1 MARLKVSI
9 VTACYNSASTIE
21 DTIRS
26 VILQE
31 YAQIEYIIIDG
42 GSTDGT
48 LDIVKKYA
56 SRISKVFS
64 GKDGGIYSALNKG
77 IAAATGDIV
86 AILHSDDLYADN
98 AVIARVVETFEREKT
113 DCVYGDLQYVD
124 RDNTSRIV
132 RNWKAGQYQE
142 GMFESGWMP
151 PHPAFFTKRACYE
164 KHGQYNTAFRLA
176 GDYELMLR
184 FLHKLRLS
192 VAYLPLV
199 LVKMR
204 TGGLS
209 NQSLG
214 ARIRSFREDS
224 LAWRVNMLKPR
235 ACTLVRK
242 PFSKLSQF
250 VRR

>member
-1 MARLKVSI
+1 MASLKVSV

-26 VILQE
+26 VTSQE

-48 LDIVKKYA
+48 LDVVKRYA
-56 SRISKVFS
+56 GRISKVVS
-64 GKDGGIYSALNKG
+64 GRDGGIYSALNKG

-86 AILHSDDLYADN
+86 AILHSDDLYADS

-113 DCVYGDLQYVD
+113 DCVYGDLQFVD
-124 RDNTSRIV
+124 HDNTSRIV
-132 RNWKAGQYQE
+132 RYWKAGQYQE
-142 GMFESGWMP
+142 GMFERGWMP

-204 TGGLS
+204 MGGLS
-209 NQSLG
+209 NESLS
-214 ARIRSFREDS
+214 ARIRSFREGS

-235 ACTLVRK
+235 ALTLVRK
-242 PFSKLSQF
+242 PLSKLPQF
-250 VRR
+250 IRR